1 MRIIIKKVREEDDA
15 DKWLR
20 DHDPYYSEK
29 SRNKRAKSS
38 HPYETPKQ
46 EKRRCEMEIPF
57 SSLSL
62 NQRKEVDSAGG
73 DVKTS
78 FL

>member
-1 MRIIIKKVREEDDA
+1 MIKKMREEDDA

-20 DHDPYYSEK
+20 EHDPYYSEK
-29 SRNKRAKSS
+29 SRNKKARSS
-38 HPYETPKQ
+38 YHYETPKQ
-46 EKRRCEMEIPF
+46 EKRRCDMEIPF

-62 NQRKEVDSAGG
+62 KQKREVNDAGG
-73 DVKTS
+73 DINTS